1 MNLSNNVNQQPHYH
15 RKRVDK
21 KQARSKNN
29 RTKSLSPLVYLP
41 LLFLGILAV
50 IYAVWNPFSSPAVT
64 IDHQAVKITDFK
76 NLNVKIK
83 TASVYPEK
91 SGGRA
96 VKLYFSG
103 NKVGVP
109 IPLKDNLTV
118 ISNHGVLTFKTS
130 EKYLDLS
137 NGQDSVVGT
146 VYGVKLPQEKLAIQI
161 FSDQQKLLVQS
172 NFQTIT
178 FPLKIK
184 NLYLQG
190 SYQKS
195 PQDPQK
201 QIGLYLTSNTRY
213 ESNVSWD
220 EKNQDLNRTDHYLNV
235 TNGLIDTSIKG
246 QIISYYLKPEEAIQ
260 ATFYNDPLTNKD
272 VTTKL
277 NRYVAG
283 IEIPK
288 DYKYSWK
295 IEYQNNQ
302 YTLVYEDNNQNKQR
316 SILKATQKGTFE
328 RFSQALDIP
337 DPVALAT
344 QVEPVTP
351 AEPVTQTNNVV
362 SSSPKDKV
370 SNPPRNV
377 SQMEPQEVQQRLLAL
392 LLKNWPTKLNPS
404 QVKLFT
410 VHSESDH
417 GQVTYTYTTN
427 GKKNSIQVVQY
438 QLKED
443 GTINFK
449 ATSRYSPNDFSGNI
463 FTDIDKNVLK
473 NFFNN

>member
-41 LLFLGILAV
+41 LLFLGILIV

-76 NLNVKIK
+76 KLNVKIK

-103 NKVGVP
+103 NKVEVP
-109 IPLKDNLTV
+109 ISLKDNLTV

-137 NGQDSVVGT
+137 NGKDSVTGT
-146 VYGVKLPQEKLAIQI
+146 VYGVRLPQEKLAIQI

-195 PQDPQK
+195 PQDPPK

-220 EKNQDLNRTDHYLNV
+220 EKNPDLNRTDHYLNV

-302 YTLVYEDNNQNKQR
+302 YTLVYEDNNKKEQR
-316 SILKATQKGTFE
+316 SILKMTQKGTFE

-337 DPVALAT
+337 DPVVQAT
-344 QVEPVTP
+344 QVEPVT
-351 AEPVTQTNNVV
+351 QTNNIV
-362 SSSPKDKV
+362 SSTPKDKV
-370 SNPPRNV
+370 S
-377 SQMEPQEVQQRLLAL
+377 QMDSQEVQQRLLAL
-392 LLKNWPTKLNPS
+392 LLKNWPTGLNPS

-410 VHSESDH
+410 VHPESDH

-427 GKKNSIQVVQY
+427 GKKNSIQVMQY

-449 ATSRYSPNDFSGNI
+449 ATSRYSPNDFTSNI
-463 FTDIDKNVLK
+463 FTDIDKDVLK